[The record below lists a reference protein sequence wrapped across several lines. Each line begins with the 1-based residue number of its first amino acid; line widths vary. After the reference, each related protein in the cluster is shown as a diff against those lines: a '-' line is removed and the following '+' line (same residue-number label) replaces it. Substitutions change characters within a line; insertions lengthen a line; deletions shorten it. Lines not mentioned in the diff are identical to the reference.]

1 MSDTGGSSV
10 PGSVSP
16 RVVSA
21 AVLAVAMAVEFVGPE
36 RYAGVHE
43 DVVTGGILLVFVA
56 WLLVRGGSGTGV
68 ETDPDSAPAV
78 GEHYRATGAGAPPGV
93 YRVVGAGE
101 TVTVLRVTDAD
112 GRRANTGEVRRVDRS
127 VAESEF
133 EPASDPDAEFS
144 LPRRVRNQ
152 LSGMYWSVRRFL

>member
-1 MSDTGGSSV
+1 MPDNGRFRGLE
-10 PGSVSP
+10 SVSP

-21 AVLAVAMAVEFVGPE
+21 VVLAVVMAIEFVGPE

-43 DVVTGGILLVFVA
+43 DVVIGGILLVFVVWFLA
-56 WLLVRGGSGTGV
+56 QRGSGTGV
-68 ETDPDSAPAV
+68 ETDPDSPPAV

-101 TVTVLRVTDAD
+101 TVALLRVTDAE

-127 VAESEF
+127 VVDTEF
-133 EPASDPDAEFS
+133 EPAADPDAEFS
-144 LPRRVRNQ
+144 LSRRVRNQ

>member
-1 MSDTGGSSV
+1 MPDNGRFGGL
-10 PGSVSP
+10 GSVSP

-21 AVLAVAMAVEFVGPE
+21 VVLAVVMAIEFVGPE

-43 DVVTGGILLVFVA
+43 DVVIGGILLVFVV
-56 WLLVRGGSGTGV
+56 WLLAQRGSGTGV
-68 ETDPDSAPAV
+68 ETDLDSPPAV

-101 TVTVLRVTDAD
+101 TVALLRVTDAE

-127 VAESEF
+127 VVDAEF
-133 EPASDPDAEFS
+133 EPAADPDAEFS
-144 LPRRVRNQ
+144 LSRRVRDQ